1 MPTLAIFQLYRG
13 VNNMTSVASSINVLR
28 EKNLFSKKSVFYYLK
43 VCFWNRNKVALEAI
57 IKLIYTSNVKH
68 QRLIRPGYA

>member
-1 MPTLAIFQLYRG
+1 MNLDSTI
-13 VNNMTSVASSINVLR
+13 SWR
-28 EKNLFSKKSVFYYLK
+28 EQHDVGSKFHKCLEKKNLFSKKSVFYYLK